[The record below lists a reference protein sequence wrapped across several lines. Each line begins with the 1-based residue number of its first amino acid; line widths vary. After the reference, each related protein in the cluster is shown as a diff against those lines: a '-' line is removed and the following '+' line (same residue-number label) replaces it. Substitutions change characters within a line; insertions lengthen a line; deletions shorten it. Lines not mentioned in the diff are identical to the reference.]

1 MKRTIEALRR
11 VVIMHAR
18 ALMVASAAFV
28 LYLLFG
34 FLAAPALV
42 ERGIRD
48 YVTETLKRNASLGE
62 VRVNPLLFKVE
73 IRDFALTERDGAP
86 ILGFERL
93 LVDFELSSLL
103 RWAWTFSEIALE
115 GLDLRVDIGPAGKLN
130 LAALAESIPK
140 GEGPPAEHP
149 PRLVLQHVALR
160 RGAITFTDRSVPT
173 PASASLQPLDLE
185 MRDISTLPDQRG
197 PHTVSGTLPGG
208 ATLAWRGEMSLRPI
222 LSQGELALKG
232 VRPAAMWR
240 FLQSRLNLAEPAG
253 EFDFGTR
260 YRFAYADG
268 GVQLALTDTRLSAR
282 EVALR
287 LGEAGRMAQ
296 LGLATFDAGFSAELE
311 AQASRTQ
318 VLVRDIALKLTRV
331 AAGEVGAKEP
341 IIALDSIAL
350 EDGSLDLD
358 QRRVAVQ
365 RVAMTGGTVNVI
377 REKDGSLRPVEML
390 RAAER
395 GQSPGKV
402 AGRARDP
409 ETKAELWSASLD
421 AFDLSDLRVVLADRS
436 FDPAVTFGLEKIH
449 IGLKNL
455 RTDGKTPVEF
465 EASLRVA
472 QGGALDASGNFG
484 LDGSRAA
491 GRVKVERVALKPLQP
506 MVARYSTVR
515 LESGEISTS
524 AKLEYRAGA
533 TRPQLRVTG
542 SAALDNLLVNE
553 DAGGERLLSWRSLAA
568 DGIDFNLEPGR
579 LHVAEARLL
588 EPGAKIV
595 IFKDRSVNLAKALRA
610 QSAAAPETPDATV
623 APGPETPK
631 PVAAS
636 TGGPEQPAAPFDIA
650 VERVRVE
657 SGIVDF
663 ADLSLVLP
671 FAAKVEEFQGTATGI
686 SSDPASGAAVK
697 LEGRVGEFGLARVDG
712 SLKPFQPKAFTDL
725 AVVFRNVEMLPL
737 SPYTATFAG
746 RRIASGR
753 LALDLRYKIE
763 NSNLAGDNKVA
774 LEKFTLG
781 EQVDSPGALNL
792 PYDLAI
798 ALLTDAD
805 GRINVAVPVTGNVDD
820 PKFSY
825 GHLVWQAIATVI
837 TNIVT
842 APFRALAAL
851 FGGSGESLEY
861 IAFEPGR
868 ATVQPPEREKLKR
881 VAEGLGKRPQLV
893 LVAEGQF
900 DEADR
905 AALRQR
911 NVALAIEGKLDRK
924 PVPGGLPEP
933 VNPLDARTQRAM
945 EALFVERASEA
956 ELSRF
961 VAEVGNARGKPV
973 QRVSPLLALAGR
985 ASADTAFYQALLK
998 QLEDTARIPDEA
1010 PGQLATA
1017 RARAVAG
1024 YMTDTLSLPPARV
1037 SAKAATEAGGERVK
1051 LSFDVAREPGR
1062 ASGPDTTAISG
1073 R

>member
-1 MKRTIEALRR
+1 MIEALRR
-11 VVIMHAR
+11 MVVAHAR
-18 ALMVASAAFV
+18 ALVIAGAAFA

-48 YVTETLKRNASLGE
+48 YVTETLKRTVSLGE

-73 IRDFALTERDGAP
+73 IREFALKERDGAP
-86 ILGFERL
+86 IVGFERL
-93 LVDFELSSLL
+93 LVNFELSSLL

-115 GLDLRVDIGPAGKLN
+115 GLDLRVEIGPKGELN

-149 PRLVLQHVALR
+149 PRLLLQHVALK

-173 PASASLQPLDLE
+173 PASATLQPLDLE
-185 MRDISTLPDQRG
+185 MQDISTLPDRRG
-197 PHTVSGTLPGG
+197 PHVVSARLPGG
-208 ATLAWRGEMSLRPI
+208 GTLSWRGEMSLQPI
-222 LSQGELALKG
+222 ASQGELALKN
-232 VRPAAMWR
+232 VTPAVTWR
-240 FLQSRLNLAEPAG
+240 FLQSRLNLAEPKG
-253 EFDFGTR
+253 ELDFGVR
-260 YRFAYADG
+260 YRFEYAEG
-268 GVQLALTDTRLSAR
+268 GTRLALTDARLSAR
-282 EVALR
+282 EVGLS
-287 LGEAGRMAQ
+287 LGESGRTAQ
-296 LGLATFDAGFSAELE
+296 LGLAAFDAGFTAELE
-311 AQASRTQ
+311 AQGSRTQ
-318 VLVRDIALKLTRV
+318 VLVRDIALKLTRL
-331 AAGEVGAKEP
+331 AAGETGAKEP
-341 IIALDSIAL
+341 IVALDSIVL
-350 EDGSLDLD
+350 EGGSLDLE
-358 QRRVAVQ
+358 QRRIGIQRVAV
-365 RVAMTGGTVNVI
+365 TGGTANVV

-395 GQSPGKV
+395 GQPPREL
-402 AGRARDP
+402 AGRSRDAD
-409 ETKAELWSASLD
+409 TKAEPWSASLD
-421 AFDLSDLRVVLADRS
+421 AFDVSDVRVALADRS
-436 FDPAVTFGLEKIH
+436 FEPAVAYGLERIH
-449 IGLKNL
+449 VGLKNL
-455 RTDGKTPVEF
+455 RTEGKTPAEF
-465 EASLRVA
+465 EASLRIA
-472 QGGALDASGNFG
+472 QGGAVHASGNFD

-491 GRVKVERVALKPLQP
+491 ARVKVERVTLKPLHP
-506 MVARYSTVR
+506 MVSHYATVR

-533 TRPQLRVTG
+533 SRPQLRVTG

-553 DAGGERLLSWRSLAA
+553 DVSGERLLSLRSFAA
-568 DGIDFNLEPGR
+568 EGIDFSLEPGR
-579 LHVAEARLL
+579 MHVKEARLL

-595 IFKDRSVNLAKALRA
+595 IFKDRSLNLAQALRPQPA
-610 QSAAAPETPDATV
+610 TAPEAPGAAI
-623 APGPETPK
+623 APGPEAPK

-636 TGGPEQPAAPFDIA
+636 AGVAKAPAAPFAIA

-657 SGIVDF
+657 KGIVDF

-712 SLKPFQPKAFTDL
+712 TVRPFQPKAHTDL

-746 RRIASGR
+746 RRVASGR

-774 LEKFTLG
+774 LEKFKLG
-781 EQVDSPGALNL
+781 EQVDAPGALKL

-805 GRINVAVPVTGNVDD
+805 GRIDVAIPVTGNVDD

-825 GHLVWQAIATVI
+825 GQLIWQAVATVI

-842 APFRALAAL
+842 YPFRALAQL
-851 FGGSGESLEY
+851 FGGSGENPEN
-861 IAFEPGR
+861 IAFDAGR
-868 ATVQPPEREKLKR
+868 ATLQPPEREKLNR
-881 VAEGLGKRPQLV
+881 VAQVLGKRPQLK
-893 LVAEGQF
+893 LVVEGQF
-900 DEADR
+900 GEADR
-905 AALRQR
+905 AALRER
-911 NVALAIEGKLDRK
+911 DVAAAIAVKLERK
-924 PVPGGLPEP
+924 PAAGATPEP

-956 ELSRF
+956 AFARF
-961 VAEVGNARGKPV
+961 VAEIEKSRAKPV
-973 QRVSPLLALAGR
+973 QRVNPLLALTGR
-985 ASADTAFYQALLK
+985 ASADVAFYQAVLK

-1010 PGQLATA
+1010 PVQLAGA
-1017 RARAVAG
+1017 RARAVAS
-1024 YMTDTLSLPPARV
+1024 YMTETQSVPSARV
-1037 SAKAATEAGGERVK
+1037 AAKSVAEPGGERVK
-1051 LSFDVAREPGR
+1051 LSFDVAPQPGR
-1062 ASGPDTTAISG
+1062 ASGPDPMVISG